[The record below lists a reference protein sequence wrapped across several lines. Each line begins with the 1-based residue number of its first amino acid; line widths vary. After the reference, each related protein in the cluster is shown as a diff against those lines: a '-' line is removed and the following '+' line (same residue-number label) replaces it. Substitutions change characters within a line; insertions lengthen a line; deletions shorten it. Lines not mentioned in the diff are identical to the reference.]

1 MIEFK
6 GVSKSFNGRRVLTD
20 LSFRITEDQI
30 MGIIGPSGAGKTTIL
45 RLITGALRPDAGE
58 VLVGS
63 GKIGY
68 VFQDPRLLLW
78 RTAAD
83 NIGLAMRAQGVSK
96 EEARRKARTWMERL
110 GLQGFEDHYPNQ
122 LSGGMMQR
130 VSIGRALAIEP
141 KILLLDEPFSNLDVE
156 LKDALL
162 SITERLLGDYR
173 VTVVHVTHDL
183 IEALRLDNR
192 ICRLVAG
199 GRLEDLPL
207 HDREGMMCNF
217 IAKRIHDNKRSN
229 KDAMGNM
236 HLCV

>member
-1 MIEFK
+1 MIEFENVGK
-6 GVSKSFNGRRVLTD
+6 AFNGRWILND
-20 LSFRITEDQI
+20 LSFRIAGDEI
-30 MGIIGPSGAGKTTIL
+30 MGIIGPSGSGKTTIL
-45 RLITGALRPDAGE
+45 RLITGALKPDTGK

-83 NIGLAMRAQGVSK
+83 NVALAMRAQGASK
-96 EEARRKARTWMERL
+96 EEAQREAHAWMERL
-110 GLQGFEDHYPNQ
+110 GLQGFEDYYPYQ

-173 VTVVHVTHDL
+173 VAVVHVTHDL
-183 IEALRLDNR
+183 IEALRLDDR
-192 ICRLVAG
+192 IGRLVAG
-199 GRLEDLPL
+199 GGLEELSL
-207 HDREGMMCNF
+207 HDREGMMHSF
-217 IAKRIHDNKRSN
+217 LAELIHKNRRADKEE
-229 KDAMGNM
+229 
-236 HLCV
+236 

>member
-20 LSFRITEDQI
+20 LSFCIAADQI
-30 MGIIGPSGAGKTTIL
+30 MGIIGPSGSGKTTIL
-45 RLITGALRPDAGE
+45 RLITGALKPDTGE

-83 NIGLAMRAQGVSK
+83 NIGLAMRAQGVAK
-96 EEARRKARTWMERL
+96 GEARRRARSWMERL
-110 GLQGFEDHYPNQ
+110 GLQGFDDHYPYQ

-130 VSIGRALAIEP
+130 VSIGRALAVEP

-183 IEALRLDNR
+183 LEALRLDDR
-192 ICRLVAG
+192 ICRLSAG
-199 GRLEDLPL
+199 GRLEELPL
-207 HDREGMMCNF
+207 HNRKEMMRDFLTKLVHKNTRTD
-217 IAKRIHDNKRSN
+217 KEE
-229 KDAMGNM
+229 
-236 HLCV
+236 